1 MIIKGLMIDPTSN
14 SPIVVLRV
22 QDSDVFLPIW
32 IGMFEAS
39 AIQMA
44 LEGTSPPRPMTHDL
58 LADTFASLGAE
69 VESVVIR
76 DLVDNVFFATLHV
89 RHGDEMVEI
98 DARPSDALALAL
110 RVGADVFVEQTV
122 LDRAKAVDLSTVEP
136 GDQEEGEEDRLRRW
150 FEGLGPEDLGKY
162 TM

>member
-1 MIIKGLMIDPTSN
+1 MIDPTSN

-22 QDSDVFLPIW
+22 RESDVFLPIW

-39 AIQMA
+39 AIQMT

-58 LADTFASLGAE
+58 LAESFASLGAR

-76 DLVDNVFFATLHV
+76 DLVDNVFFATVHV
-89 RHGDEMVEI
+89 RRGEELVEI

-110 RVGADVFVEQTV
+110 RVDAEVFVEQQV
-122 LDRAKAVDLSTVEP
+122 LDRAKAVDLATVEP
-136 GDQEEGEEDRLRRW
+136 TDQDEGEDDRLKRW
-150 FEGLGPEDLGKY
+150 FEGLEPEDLGKY